1 MQEGVVM
8 LLVIAK
14 RGKDVYFLTKYGFFS
29 GYGLALKFNSV
40 EEAEGYY
47 KTVKPK
53 PVSSYTVGIC
63 EDVGNKSYLKERY
76 IEKL

>member
-1 MQEGVVM
+1 M
-8 LLVIAK
+8 LLIIAK
-14 RGKDVYFLTKYGFFS
+14 RGKYIYFLTKYGFFS
-29 GYGLALKFNSV
+29 GYELALKFNSV
-40 EEAEGYY
+40 EEAEGCY

>member
-1 MQEGVVM
+1 M

-40 EEAEGYY
+40 EEVERYY
-47 KTVKPK
+47 KAVKPK
-53 PVSSYTVGIC
+53 PASSYMIGIC
-63 EDVGNKSYLKERY
+63 EDIGNKPYLKERY
-76 IEKL
+76 IEEL

>member
-1 MQEGVVM
+1 M

-14 RGKDVYFLTKYGFFS
+14 RVKDVYFLTKYGFFS

-40 EEAEGYY
+40 KEAEGHY

-53 PVSSYTVGIC
+53 PANSYTIGIC

>member
-1 MQEGVVM
+1 M
-8 LLVIAK
+8 LLIIANRK
-14 RGKDVYFLTKYGFFS
+14 EDVYFLTQYGFFI
-29 GYGLALKFNSV
+29 GYELALKFNSV
-40 EEAEGYY
+40 KEAEGLY

-53 PVSSYTVGIC
+53 PANSYTIGIC

>member
-1 MQEGVVM
+1 M

-40 EEAEGYY
+40 EEAKRYY

-53 PVSSYTVGIC
+53 PVSSCTIGIC
-63 EDVGNKSYLKERY
+63 EDEGSKSYLKERY
-76 IEKL
+76 IAKL

>member
-1 MQEGVVM
+1 M
-8 LLVIAK
+8 
-14 RGKDVYFLTKYGFFS
+14 DFS

-47 KTVKPK
+47 NTVKPK
-53 PVSSYTVGIC
+53 PASSYTIGIC

>member
-1 MQEGVVM
+1 M
-8 LLVIAK
+8 LLIIANRK
-14 RGKDVYFLTKYGFFS
+14 EDVYFLTQYGFFI
-29 GYGLALKFNSV
+29 GYELALKFNSV
-40 EEAEGYY
+40 KEAEGHY

-53 PVSSYTVGIC
+53 PANSYTIGIC